1 MPVGRVLNQM
11 AWVFLEE
18 YLCIRI
24 YKTAELIRYV
34 MLIVNLSDSTELSTL
49 IPLPRQMKEV
59 GMGELEQHVKVADIT
74 WKTKWVRWNHVIIGM
89 WELRRM
95 IIGSWRQRSKLQM
108 KHQLRTG
115 KKPFD
120 LPFSCA
126 ILSEERKEKINSK
139 EAGLYR
145 GSVFGV

>member
-11 AWVFLEE
+11 TWVFLEE
-18 YLCIRI
+18 YLSIRN
-24 YKTAELIRYV
+24 YKLLNLLGMFI
-34 MLIVNLSDSTELSTL
+34 INLSDSMELSTL
-49 IPLPRQMKEV
+49 IPWPRQMKEV
-59 GMGELEQHVKVADIT
+59 GMGELEQHVKMADIT
-74 WKTKWVRWNHVIIGM
+74 WKTKWVRWNHVIIGI

-95 IIGSWRQRSKLQM
+95 IIDRWGQRSKLQM

-115 KKPFD
+115 KKQFD

-126 ILSEERKEKINSK
+126 ILSEKRKEKIHSK